1 MEALCTAL
9 IACHPKPVILRTAFK
24 SSSGQLLALASA
36 SPEASAS
43 LLGME
48 ALLGTF
54 VEAIDHSADRR
65 LASSRLARERMFR
78 PPLVRWRTAR
88 WHRGTPRGSPRPS
101 GLYQRHRAVASNNGP
116 AHRLY
121 AADAAFCRF
130 T

>member
-1 MEALCTAL
+1 MEKLDMPPAPNESTELGRLAGEFRAMEALCTAL

-43 LLGME
+43 LLQGME

-78 PPLVRWRTAR
+78 PLW
-88 WHRGTPRGSPRPS
+88 
-101 GLYQRHRAVASNNGP
+101 
-116 AHRLY
+116 
-121 AADAAFCRF
+121 
-130 T
+130 